1 MKKIIALF
9 LMTLTISAC
18 NELKEGTVIS
28 MRVEPE
34 REYMYMMPIAHTRP
48 CGKTTITTF
57 TYIPVMMY
65 DDEDYSITIKGHN
78 SGNEELVETFYVTRK
93 SYQCLSVGDFIKVDE
108 GCSKDSNQDQRIK

>member
-1 MKKIIALF
+1 MKKAALIV
-9 LMTLTISAC
+9 ISMMLLLAC
-18 NELKEGTVIS
+18 NELKEGTIIS
-28 MRVEPE
+28 MQVEPE
-34 REYMYMMPIAHTRP
+34 REYMYMMPIAHTSP

-78 SGNEELVETFYVTRK
+78 SENEELVDTFYVTRK